1 MRRLLGM
8 GADVNQT
15 DRQGRTALMLAAG
28 AGHENL
34 VDLLLAAGADTT
46 RADRQGWSAADH
58 ARAAGHAALSAR
70 LAAASAPASGTR

>member
-46 RADRQGWSAADH
+46 LTDRQGWNAATH
-58 ARAAGHAALSAR
+58 ARKAGHNALADR
-70 LAAASAPASGTR
+70 LDGPPPVPELR